1 MAKWSE
7 FLFECRYERLKISD
21 GSMVN
26 TRSNKECWTAWDL
39 VGVSTSWKK
48 IRLSNVKTHFTSKE
62 DTWAKTVISS
72 WSAHPALKTPSN
84 KNLTFLSW
92 IFCRRWS
99 DVAYAQHYG
108 STAGKVWVWQL
119 CDPNWGWKNNLFI
132 ICSIG
137 AEEFSARRSG
147 LKVSNTAF
155 SHFSVVVPKSG
166 LAEMETKARHSVVC
180 SFWRSNLYQEV
191 DRA

>member
-1 MAKWSE
+1 MLLMPNITDRLQARC
-7 FLFECRYERLKISD
+7 ECDSYVIL
-21 GSMVN
+21 
-26 TRSNKECWTAWDL
+26 T
-39 VGVSTSWKK
+39 
-48 IRLSNVKTHFTSKE
+48 E
-62 DTWAKTVISS
+62 DE
-72 WSAHPALKTPSN
+72 
-84 KNLTFLSW
+84 
-92 IFCRRWS
+92 
-99 DVAYAQHYG
+99 
-108 STAGKVWVWQL
+108 
-119 CDPNWGWKNNLFI
+119 KNNLFI